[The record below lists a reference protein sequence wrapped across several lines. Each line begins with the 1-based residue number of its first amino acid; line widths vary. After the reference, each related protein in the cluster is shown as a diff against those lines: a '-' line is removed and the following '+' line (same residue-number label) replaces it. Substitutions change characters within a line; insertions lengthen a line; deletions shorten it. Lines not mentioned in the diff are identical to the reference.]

1 MRGILRSLSVAVTAL
16 FLVVF
21 VPAHAQNSCDDPFAG
36 VSIRFSQFFWPLT
49 DFCQHSVD
57 YHDIRSGGPPPNGIP
72 PIGFPAQNHL
82 NSGALPDPVFE
93 SIEAAGEWLQDQS
106 PVVAVA
112 INADARAYPLAILI
126 WHEIANDVIGDVPV
140 AVTFCPLCNA
150 SIVFDRRVGGD
161 TLYFGTTGNLRNS
174 DLVMWDDKTQSWWQQ
189 FTGEA
194 IVGEYT
200 GSALTFLP
208 SQVVGFKQFKEQ
220 YPEGKVLSRETSANR
235 PYGQNPYTF
244 YDSTDT
250 PFLFEGEL
258 DNRLRATERVL
269 AGVIG
274 GQAVAFPFAALAESV
289 VINDFVGEEHV
300 AAFWQGGVAS
310 ALDATVIDVSRDI
323 GTAALYSC
331 QLDGQTLTFMAD
343 ENGVI
348 TDDQTGSTWNAFGT
362 AIDGELKGKQLQQ
375 FLAHPHFWFSWAAFQ
390 PETIIYGQ

>member
-1 MRGILRSLSVAVTAL
+1 
-16 FLVVF
+16 
-21 VPAHAQNSCDDPFAG
+21 
-36 VSIRFSQFFWPLT
+36 
-49 DFCQHSVD
+49 
-57 YHDIRSGGPPPNGIP
+57 
-72 PIGFPAQNHL
+72 
-82 NSGALPDPVFE
+82 
-93 SIEAAGEWLQDQS
+93 
-106 PVVAVA
+106 
-112 INADARAYPLAILI
+112 
-126 WHEIANDVIGDVPV
+126 
-140 AVTFCPLCNA
+140 
-150 SIVFDRRVGGD
+150 
-161 TLYFGTTGNLRNS
+161 
-174 DLVMWDDKTQSWWQQ
+174 MWDDKTQSWWQQ